1 MSTFF
6 FNQEIPKLFTKLS
19 VVTARTAFSLILLFK
34 IDSAQALTAKFNIDP
49 SASFISSYTFSPDSV
64 PFSLTDLGINSGET
78 IKLER
83 FGSFSP
89 FGDPTDEY
97 FPAMWATF
105 STDNRL
111 LPSSG
116 EYNGATTDR
125 VPGAINATLQNGC
138 LPFQCLDNSIFYISR
153 GNFDS
158 ANYFNGATVQ
168 VPTDAKFIFIGA
180 ADSSFAD
187 NVDSNQD
194 FAVGINS
201 VSTTSVPEPSFMSG
215 LLAFGVYATGLQFL
229 RNRKKA
235 L

>member
-1 MSTFF
+1 MSIFF
-6 FNQEIPKLFTKLS
+6 FNQKIPKLFTKLS
-19 VVTARTAFSLILLFK
+19 VVTAKTAFSLILLFK
-34 IDSAQALTAKFNIDP
+34 IDSAQAFAAKFNIDP

-64 PFSLTDLGINSGET
+64 PFSLTDLGINSGDT

-89 FGDPTDEY
+89 FGDPTNEY
-97 FPAMWATF
+97 FGAMWATF

-116 EYNGATTDR
+116 TYNGATTDR
-125 VPGAINATLQNGC
+125 VPGAINAILPNGC
-138 LPFQCLDNSIFYISR
+138 LPFQCLNNSIFYISR
-153 GNFDS
+153 ID
-158 ANYFNGATVQ
+158 FNGAIVQ
-168 VPTDAKFIFIGA
+168 VPIDAKFIFIGA
-180 ADSSFAD
+180 ADSSFVD
-187 NVDSNQD
+187 NIDLNKD

-201 VSTTSVPEPSFMSG
+201 LSTASIPEPSFMSG

>member
-6 FNQEIPKLFTKLS
+6 LNQKIPKLFTKLS
-19 VVTARTAFSLILLFK
+19 VVTAKTAFSLILLFK
-34 IDSAQALTAKFNIDP
+34 IDSAQAFAAKFNIDP

-64 PFSLTDLGINSGET
+64 PFSLTNLGINSGET

-89 FGDPTDEY
+89 FGDPTNEY
-97 FPAMWATF
+97 FSAMWATF
-105 STDNRL
+105 STDNIL

-116 EYNGATTDR
+116 TYNGATTDR
-125 VPGAINATLQNGC
+125 VPGAINAILPNGC
-138 LPFQCLDNSIFYISR
+138 LPSQCLDNSIFYISR
-153 GNFDS
+153 GD
-158 ANYFNGATVQ
+158 FNGAIVQ
-168 VPTDAKFIFIGA
+168 VPIDAKFIFIGA
-180 ADSSFAD
+180 GDSSFAD
-187 NVDSNQD
+187 NVDSNKD

-201 VSTTSVPEPSFMSG
+201 VSTASIPEPNFMSA

>member
-1 MSTFF
+1 MSAFLK
-6 FNQEIPKLFTKLS
+6 NQKISKLFTKLS
-19 VVTARTAFSLILLFK
+19 IATAKTAFSLVLLFK
-34 IDSAQALTAKFNIDP
+34 IDSAQALAAKFNIDP

-64 PFSLTDLGINSGET
+64 PFSLTDLGINSGDT

-97 FPAMWATF
+97 FGSMWATF
-105 STDNRL
+105 SADNRL
-111 LPSSG
+111 LPSTG
-116 EYNGATTDR
+116 EYDGATTDR
-125 VPGAINATLQNGC
+125 VPGAINAILTNGC
-138 LPFQCLDNSIFYISR
+138 LPSQCLDNSIFYISR
-153 GNFDS
+153 GD
-158 ANYFNGATVQ
+158 FNGAVVQ
-168 VPTDAKFIFIGA
+168 VPIDAKFIFIGA

-187 NVDSNQD
+187 NVDSNKD

-201 VSTTSVPEPSFMSG
+201 VSTASIPEPGFMSG

-229 RNRKKA
+229 RNRKKV

>member
-6 FNQEIPKLFTKLS
+6 LTQKIPKLFTKLS
-19 VVTARTAFSLILLFK
+19 VVTAKTAFSLILLFK
-34 IDSAQALTAKFNIDP
+34 IDSAQAFAAKFNIDP

-64 PFSLTDLGINSGET
+64 PFSLTNLGINSGET

-89 FGDPTDEY
+89 FGDPTNEY
-97 FPAMWATF
+97 FGAMWATF
-105 STDNRL
+105 STDNIL

-116 EYNGATTDR
+116 TYNGATTDR
-125 VPGAINATLQNGC
+125 VPGAINAILPNGC

-153 GNFDS
+153 VD
-158 ANYFNGATVQ
+158 FNGAIVQ
-168 VPTDAKFIFIGA
+168 VPINAKFIFIGA

-187 NVDSNQD
+187 NVDSNKD

-201 VSTTSVPEPSFMSG
+201 ISTASVPEPNFMSG
-215 LLAFGVYATGLQFL
+215 LLAFGVYAIGLQFL

-235 L
+235 F

>member
-1 MSTFF
+1 MSIFF
-6 FNQEIPKLFTKLS
+6 LNQKIPKFFTKLS
-19 VVTARTAFSLILLFK
+19 VLTAKTAFSLILLFK
-34 IDSAQALTAKFNIDP
+34 IDSAQAFAAKFNIDP

-89 FGDPTDEY
+89 FGEPTDEY
-97 FPAMWATF
+97 FSAMWATF

-116 EYNGATTDR
+116 IYNGATTDR
-125 VPGAINATLQNGC
+125 VPGAINAILPNGC
-138 LPFQCLDNSIFYISR
+138 LPLQCLDNSIFYISR
-153 GNFDS
+153 VD
-158 ANYFNGATVQ
+158 FNGAIVQ
-168 VPTDAKFIFIGA
+168 VPIDAKFIFIGA
-180 ADSSFAD
+180 GDSVFDD
-187 NVDSNQD
+187 NVDSNKD

-201 VSTTSVPEPSFMSG
+201 VSTASVDEPNFMSA
-215 LLAFGVYATGLQFL
+215 LLAFGVYATGFQFL
-229 RNRKKA
+229 RKRKKA

>member
-1 MSTFF
+1 MSTFLR
-6 FNQEIPKLFTKLS
+6 NQKIPKLFTKLS
-19 VVTARTAFSLILLFK
+19 VATARTAFSLVLLFK
-34 IDSAQALTAKFNIDP
+34 IDSAQAFASKFNIDP

-64 PFSLTDLGINSGET
+64 PFSLIDLGINSGDT

-97 FPAMWATF
+97 FGAMWATF
-105 STDNRL
+105 STDSRL

-125 VPGAINATLQNGC
+125 VPGAMNAILTNGC
-138 LPFQCLDNSIFYISR
+138 LPSQCLDNSIFYISR
-153 GNFDS
+153 GD
-158 ANYFNGATVQ
+158 FNGAIVQ
-168 VPTDAKFIFIGA
+168 VPIDAKFIFIGA

-187 NVDSNQD
+187 NVDLNKD
-194 FAVGINS
+194 FAVSINS

-215 LLAFGVYATGLQFL
+215 LLAFGVCATGLQFL
-229 RNRKKA
+229 RNRKKVPG
-235 L
+235 LLN

>member
-1 MSTFF
+1 MSIFF
-6 FNQEIPKLFTKLS
+6 LNQKIPKLFTKLS
-19 VVTARTAFSLILLFK
+19 VLTAKTAFSLILLFK
-34 IDSAQALTAKFNIDP
+34 IDSAQAFAAKFNIDP
-49 SASFISSYTFSPDSV
+49 SASFISSYTFNPDSV

-89 FGDPTDEY
+89 FGEPTDEY
-97 FPAMWATF
+97 FSAMWATF

-116 EYNGATTDR
+116 TYNGATTDR
-125 VPGAINATLQNGC
+125 VPGAINAILPNGC
-138 LPFQCLDNSIFYISR
+138 LPSQCLDNSIFYISR
-153 GNFDS
+153 GD
-158 ANYFNGATVQ
+158 FNGAIVQ
-168 VPTDAKFIFIGA
+168 VPVDAKFIFIGA
-180 ADSSFAD
+180 GDSVFDD
-187 NVDSNQD
+187 NVDSNKD

-201 VSTTSVPEPSFMSG
+201 VSTANVPEPSFMSG